1 MSRQANVNWLISV
14 FYRAVLSLPFACRSS
29 SRDPGAAAPDRRAPT
44 LCLRSDRSYLWRIVC
59 SGPGYLEHN
68 PIGDRRSSWSNPRP
82 SSPGGAYGSSTSRLI
97 WASLVNSF
105 SRIGMLIVAKLRPPS
120 AIQGRTSIGLVRK
133 GKLERYPIL
142 SARDSRNVAFA
153 RSVFDKVDVTG
164 SHAYLFSS

>member
-44 LCLRSDRSYLWRIVC
+44 LCLISDRSYLWRIVC

-68 PIGDRRSSWSNPRP
+68 PIGDRRSPWSNQRP
-82 SSPGGAYGSSTSRLI
+82 SSLGGAYGSSTSRLI

-105 SRIGMLIVAKLRPPS
+105 SRIGSSSWRSSVHLQRLTVEPRLDWSERGSWSVTRSSVPV
-120 AIQGRTSIGLVRK
+120 TLVMWP
-133 GKLERYPIL
+133 LPVV
-142 SARDSRNVAFA
+142 SST
-153 RSVFDKVDVTG
+153 RSM
-164 SHAYLFSS
+164 